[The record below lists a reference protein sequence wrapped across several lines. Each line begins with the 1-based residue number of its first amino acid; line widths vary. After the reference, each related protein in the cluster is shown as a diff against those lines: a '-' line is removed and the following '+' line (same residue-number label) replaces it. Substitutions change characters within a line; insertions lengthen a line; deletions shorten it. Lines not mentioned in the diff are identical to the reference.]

1 MSCIQQ
7 HCRQELQMPN
17 DLVPEIQSL
26 NLDDLDVTELEQRL
40 ELAPT
45 CATAAVWDG
54 CGGCDD
60 FEVKCQ
66 QLGK

>member
-1 MSCIQQ
+1 
-7 HCRQELQMPN
+7 MPN